1 VLDIR
6 LFGVVV
12 LVIVG
17 REITVSALREW
28 MSEVGKRS
36 HVAVSILGK
45 LKTISQMVAIPF
57 LLWQKPLLGLP
68 IFRIGEILLY
78 VAAALTLWSMLMYLK
93 AAWPNLIAPRAP

>member
-6 LFGVVV
+6 LFAVVV

-36 HVAVSILGK
+36 HVAVSVLGK

-57 LLWQKPLLGLP
+57 LLWQRPIWDLP

-78 VAAALTLWSMLMYLK
+78 VAATLTLWSMLMYLK